1 MIEQRSED
9 WFAARLGKVTASKV
23 KDVMAKGRGGAPS
36 ATRQNYMM
44 QLLCERLT
52 GKREEGFTSAAMQR
66 GTDLEPFARSAYEV
80 DKAVMTVETGLILH
94 PRIDG
99 FGASPD
105 GLVGD
110 RGMLE
115 IKCPNTATHIDTLLG
130 AELAQKYFLQMQW
143 QMACTG
149 RQWCDFVSYD
159 PRLPETMRLFVD
171 RVRRDDIAIQAI
183 EKDVTDFLT
192 ELRDTV
198 ARLRSKYEPEADLP
212 DAAKYLMAG

>member
-1 MIEQRSED
+1 MEQRSDE

-66 GTDLEPFARSAYEV
+66 GTELEPFARMAYEI
-80 DKAVMTVETGLILH
+80 DKGVMTKETGLVLH
-94 PRIDG
+94 PQIDG

-110 RGMLE
+110 VGLIE
-115 IKCPNTATHIDTLLG
+115 IKCPLTATHVATIQSGRHDSQY
-130 AELAQKYFLQMQW
+130 EWQMLA

-149 RQWCDFVSYD
+149 RAWVDFVSFD
-159 PRLPETMRLFVD
+159 DRLPEPLQYVCFRFE
-171 RVRRDDIAIQAI
+171 RDDSRINDMEAEIRA
-183 EKDVTDFLT
+183 FLE
-192 ELRDTV
+192 ELAELERDM
-198 ARLRSKYEPEADLP
+198 RSRM
-212 DAAKYLMAG
+212 AA

>member
-1 MIEQRSED
+1 MQQRTDEWWS
-9 WFAARLGKVTASKV
+9 ARCGRVTASKV

-66 GTDLEPFARSAYEV
+66 GTDLEPIARSAYEV
-80 DKAVMTVETGLILH
+80 DKGVMTVETGLILH
-94 PRIDG
+94 PKIEG

-115 IKCPNTATHIDTLLG
+115 IKSPNTATHVFTLQSG
-130 AELAQKYFLQMQW
+130 KHDPQYEWQMLA
-143 QMACTG
+143 QMACAD
-149 RQWCDFVSYD
+149 RDWVDFVSFD
-159 PRLPETMRLFVD
+159 DRLPEELQYACFRFHRDEKRIREMEAEVKHFLEELAALEREMRE
-171 RVRRDDIAIQAI
+171 RM
-183 EKDVTDFLT
+183 
-192 ELRDTV
+192 
-198 ARLRSKYEPEADLP
+198 
-212 DAAKYLMAG
+212 AA